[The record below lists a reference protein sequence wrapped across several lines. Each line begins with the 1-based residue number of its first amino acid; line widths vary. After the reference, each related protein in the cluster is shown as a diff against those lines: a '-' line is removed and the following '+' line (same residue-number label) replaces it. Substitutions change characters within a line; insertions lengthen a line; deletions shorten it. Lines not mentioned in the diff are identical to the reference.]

1 MLIQSDV
8 SHLHYFHPVN
18 PYPLSAVFENSW
30 ESGVGCC
37 QQDNPS
43 SLLPSPLVQGH
54 WGASCRQAEWSP
66 PLLSI
71 FLTPSSFCIAKTL
84 AHDLTA
90 TKVKTWKW
98 NTTPKEKFL
107 RQIIFPSPLLTLHFH
122 ERTRRKR
129 GERFRWTGAH
139 CSTNLIRVYK

>member
-1 MLIQSDV
+1 MLIQFDV
-8 SHLHYFHPVN
+8 SRLHYFHPVN
-18 PYPLSAVFENSW
+18 PYPLSAVFENPW

-43 SLLPSPLVQGH
+43 SLLPGPLVQGH

-66 PLLSI
+66 PLPSI
-71 FLTPSSFCIAKTL
+71 FLTTSSFCIAKTS

-107 RQIIFPSPLLTLHFH
+107 WQIFFPSPLLTLHFH
-122 ERTRRKR
+122 ERTRCKR
-129 GERFRWTGAH
+129 GERFRGTGAH
-139 CSTNLIRVYK
+139 HSTKLTRVYK